1 MQKNLYLDFFMNDI
15 IIKGRSLYMKEIIV
29 EEILNYSKKIELESY
44 SFYKESVAVLESA
57 DLKSVAEDL
66 AEEEMA
72 HYNRL
77 NQLLEGVKAS
87 EEDLNQKVQI
97 AKAHYETL
105 VATRQMPDN
114 PTVADILEIAY
125 QREVDTRAV
134 YTSLATITDLS
145 EPILKAFKDLMLQEE
160 GHANRIKSLMNNQ

>member
-1 MQKNLYLDFFMNDI
+1 
-15 IIKGRSLYMKEIIV
+15 MKEIIV
-29 EEILNYSKKIELESY
+29 EEVLNYSKKIELESY
-44 SFYKESVAVLESA
+44 SFYKESAVVLESS
-57 DLKSVAEDL
+57 DLKLVVEDL
-66 AEEEMA
+66 AEEEMS

-77 NQLLEGVKAS
+77 NKLLEGAKAS
-87 EEDLNQKVQI
+87 EADLNQKVKI

-134 YTSLATITDLS
+134 YNSLVTMTDLS
-145 EPILKAFKDLMLQEE
+145 EDILEVFKDLMLQEE
-160 GHANRIKSLMNNQ
+160 GHANRIKSLMQKQGV

>member
-1 MQKNLYLDFFMNDI
+1 
-15 IIKGRSLYMKEIIV
+15 MKEIIV
-29 EEILNYSKKIELESY
+29 EEVLNYSKKIELESY
-44 SFYKESVAVLESA
+44 SFYKESAVVLESS
-57 DLKSVAEDL
+57 DLKLVVEDL
-66 AEEEMA
+66 AEEEMN

-77 NQLLEGVKAS
+77 NKLLEGAKAS
-87 EEDLNQKVQI
+87 EADLNQKVQI

-134 YTSLATITDLS
+134 YNSLVTMTDLS
-145 EPILKAFKDLMLQEE
+145 EDILEVFQDLMLQEE
-160 GHANRIKSLMNNQ
+160 GHANRIKSLMQKQGV